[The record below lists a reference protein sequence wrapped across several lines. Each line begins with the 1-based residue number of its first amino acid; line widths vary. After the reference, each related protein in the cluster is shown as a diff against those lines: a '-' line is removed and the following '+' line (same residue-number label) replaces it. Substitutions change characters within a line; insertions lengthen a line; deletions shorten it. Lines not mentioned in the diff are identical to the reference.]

1 MSSHIMRVV
10 AANPGGRV
18 LVIVGASHKVFLEQ
32 YLANMLGVKLIQ
44 PQQYFTP
51 PKSPHDNH

>member
-1 MSSHIMRVV
+1 MRVV